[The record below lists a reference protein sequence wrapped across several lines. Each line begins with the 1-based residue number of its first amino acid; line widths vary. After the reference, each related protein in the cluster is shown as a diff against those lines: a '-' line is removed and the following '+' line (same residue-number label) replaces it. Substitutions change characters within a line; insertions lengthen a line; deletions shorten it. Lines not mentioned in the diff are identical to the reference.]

1 MKAIHLSIVLCLLAG
16 FIFAQTTGELQ
27 YIGDKAIL
35 QVWGTHYERGHAQ
48 GYLLGNAVLSVF
60 NEFYYPM
67 VAISNPTFYA
77 YLLNYYQTHF
87 DTDPRML
94 SEAQG
99 LISGMQEAG
108 VSLYHSGL
116 QRNLDAQDLLLV
128 NAVVDM
134 LQVRRAF
141 ADDDLELGCAS
152 LSSWGVST
160 QQDSLL
166 AGASVI
172 TRFLDWSQNS
182 ALIANPLLVVHHPAE
197 TDEQDWL
204 SFAFPGL
211 IGALSAISESGTAAF
226 INTGNDHS
234 ATNFQGLDPI
244 LFDLRR
250 GIERLDYNSS
260 GSSDALDLVSA
271 LSGGTHL
278 TGSIIHNLSENA
290 AGIIPVVVE
299 TNNGGTVTR
308 YYNQNGNLP
317 GNHLA
322 ATNHFR
328 VLSGLVCC
336 TRYANIQDSLNANPN
351 MTAKRQWEVLSG
363 AAGLE
368 TNLSALQYIP
378 STGQILWSSATL
390 ALPAYQIPGLI
401 LNASDLFSYTVAN
414 ADELLPQAIPALS
427 LYPNPLSGNGALHL
441 KSTQAM
447 RALKLYN
454 LRGQLLFSQELGN
467 AKGDLELSLPRLSS
481 GLYLLNFTQTDGVR
495 IRKKLVVN
503 GD

>member
-1 MKAIHLSIVLCLLAG
+1 MSIVLCLLAVFSFG
-16 FIFAQTTGELQ
+16 QTNGELQ

-67 VAISNPTFYA
+67 VAISNPTVYA
-77 YLLNYYQTHF
+77 YLKNYYQTYF
-87 DTDPRML
+87 DTDPRMQ

-99 LISGMQEAG
+99 LVNGMQEAG
-108 VSLYHSGL
+108 VSLYHAGL
-116 QRNLDAQDLLLV
+116 QRNLDANDVLLV

-160 QQDSLL
+160 EQDSLL

-182 ALIANPLLVVHHPAE
+182 ALIAHPVLVVHHPAE
-197 TDEQDWL
+197 TDEQAWL
-204 SFAFPGL
+204 NFSFPGL
-211 IGALSAISESGTAAF
+211 IGSLSAISASGTEAF
-226 INTGNDHS
+226 LNIGNNHE
-234 ATNFQGLDPI
+234 ATNLQGLDPI

-260 GSSDALDLVSA
+260 GASDALDPVSA
-271 LSGGTHL
+271 LFNGTHL
-278 TGSIIHNLSENA
+278 SGSIIHCLSENT
-290 AGIIPVVVE
+290 GTTIPVVVE
-299 TNNGGTVTR
+299 TNNSGSMTR

-328 VLSGLVCC
+328 VLAGPVCC
-336 TRYANIQDSLNANPN
+336 TRYANIQDSLNTSSA
-351 MTAKRQWEVLSG
+351 MTAKRQWQLLAG

-368 TNLSALQYIP
+368 TNLSAIQFTP

-390 ALPAYQIPGLI
+390 AQPAYQLPALT
-401 LNASDLFSYTVAN
+401 LNASDLFSYTVDN
-414 ADELLPQAIPALS
+414 ADELLPQAPPALS
-427 LYPNPLSGNGALHL
+427 LYPNPLLRGAALHL
-441 KSTQAM
+441 KSSQPL
-447 RALKLYN
+447 RSLELYN
-454 LRGQLLFSQELGN
+454 LRGQLLYSRELGKL
-467 AKGDLELSLPRLSS
+467 KGHEELSLPSLAT
-481 GLYLLNFTQTDGVR
+481 GLYLLRFTQSDGVR
-495 IRKKLVVN
+495 ISKKLVVN
-503 GD
+503 AD